1 MTAPTNGTDWRKA
14 YKGKSWTGPEC
25 MDGRILRVVRVRQG
39 TVEGKSTNIAEAE
52 SGGER
57 KDWLLCKTNAACMAA
72 MFGDSIEG
80 WAGKDVSVYFDPTV
94 RFGAEAV
101 GGIRIGGSP
110 QLTRV
115 YEVRVTQQ
123 KKKVTYTLRPTEAL
137 ISVIT
142 SLGLTLDALDAATPE
157 GSPKPSAM
165 HGPVRVKYASWLQ
178 SPAAAERIAAA
189 RAHLTPSTQDSP

>member
-1 MTAPTNGTDWRKA
+1 MTAPTDGTDWRKA

-25 MDGRILRVVRVRQG
+25 MDGRILHVVRVRQG
-39 TVEGKSTNIAEAE
+39 VFEGKSTNIAEAE
-52 SGGER
+52 SNGER
-57 KDWLLCKTNAACMAA
+57 KDWVLCKTNAACMAA

-101 GGIRIGGSP
+101 GGIRIDGSP

-123 KKKVTYTLRPTEAL
+123 KKKVTYTLRPTDAL
-137 ISVIT
+137 LSALA
-142 SLGLTLDALDAATPE
+142 SLGLTLEALDAVTPD
-157 GSPKPSAM
+157 GTPKPSAST
-165 HGPVRVKYASWLQ
+165 GDRRAKLASWLQ

>member
-1 MTAPTNGTDWRKA
+1 MSNAPGGGTDWRKA

-25 MDGRILRVVRVRQG
+25 MDGRILHVVRVRQG
-39 TVEGKSTNIAEAE
+39 IFEGKSTNIAEAE

-110 QLTRV
+110 QLTRTL
-115 YEVRVTQQ
+115 EVLVTQQ
-123 KKKVTYTLRPTEAL
+123 K
-137 ISVIT
+137 
-142 SLGLTLDALDAATPE
+142 
-157 GSPKPSAM
+157 
-165 HGPVRVKYASWLQ
+165 
-178 SPAAAERIAAA
+178 
-189 RAHLTPSTQDSP
+189 